1 MSKTFRAWTIDQP
14 LLLPLAVQ
22 DFVDSDH
29 LARFV
34 LALVL
39 DELDL
44 IEIVAA
50 YSSEKGQPPF
60 NPHMMTAL
68 LLYAYCRGVYSSRR
82 IASACR
88 ERVDF
93 MSIVGLDAPDF
104 RTIASFRKRHLKALA
119 KLFVQVLRL
128 CEKAGLV
135 NLGHVALDGSKIK
148 PKFWRRNRDK
158 PGISMP

>member
-1 MSKTFRAWTIDQP
+1 MSKTFRAWKIDQP
-14 LLLPLAVQ
+14 LLLPLSVQ
-22 DFVDSDH
+22 DFVSNDH

-34 LALVL
+34 LALIV
-39 DELDL
+39 DEFDL

-50 YSSEKGQPPF
+50 YSNEKGQPPF

-82 IASACR
+82 IALACR

-93 MSIVGLDAPDF
+93 MIITALDPPDF
-104 RTIASFRKRHLKALA
+104 RTISNFRKRHLKALA
-119 KLFVQVLRL
+119 RLFVQVLKL

-135 NLGHVALDGSKIK
+135 KLGHVALDGTKIK
-148 PKFWRRNRDK
+148 ANASKHK
-158 PGISMP
+158 AMS